1 MCEWEEKSITNH
13 QHDPRVGEEPAE
25 TVPKAACLL
34 TAFSARLKKMLHADM
49 FPSTLRKH
57 LQTQTSLLKE
67 TWLTL
72 KSAGAE
78 PEAGAPRGL
87 CENASEANR
96 SKGCLLQPK
105 VSSNSA
111 KSNCAGVH
119 EIKLGFILELVVQTQ
134 IWFKEHCPSSPSSC
148 LGLKLLYPGCLISP
162 FLCSQ
167 R

>member
-1 MCEWEEKSITNH
+1 
-13 QHDPRVGEEPAE
+13 
-25 TVPKAACLL
+25 
-34 TAFSARLKKMLHADM
+34 MLRADM

-119 EIKLGFILELVVQTQ
+119 EIKLVVQTQ
-134 IWFKEHCPSSPSSC
+134 IWFKEHCPSSPLSC

-162 FLCSQ
+162 LLCSQ